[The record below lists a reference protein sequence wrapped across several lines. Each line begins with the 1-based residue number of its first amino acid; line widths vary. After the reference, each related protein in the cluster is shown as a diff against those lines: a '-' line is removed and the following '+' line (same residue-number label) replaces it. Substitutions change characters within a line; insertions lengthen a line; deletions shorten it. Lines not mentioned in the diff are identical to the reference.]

1 MATTKQ
7 AKKGDPGFDLEMD
20 LQTLDSLIDGE
31 PDDDGLGSTLH
42 PIRVRLAKAL
52 DALRMTQEAIDA
64 DADDEEM
71 SYDIA
76 RDLVAEALGLPR
88 P

>member
-1 MATTKQ
+1 MATKQ
-7 AKKGDPGFDLEMD
+7 IGKGDAGFNLEMD

-31 PDDDGLGSTLH
+31 PDDGGLGSVLR
-42 PIRVRLAKAL
+42 PIRERLAKAL

-64 DADDEEM
+64 GEDDEEM

-76 RDLVAEALGLPR
+76 KDLVAEALA
-88 P
+88 